1 MNIIAEKAEAR
12 KGFFG
17 KIKDEVKV
25 LSNISYILEKIEHDG
40 FMRLIRDSFEKVI
53 SHEIVFALSEL
64 SKIEKKSEKEFDM
77 KNQLTNNTFIF
88 KENLKIIVGF
98 TSEVISR
105 PDLEG
110 RGEARCFRAS
120 GSPHTGGEPEGQHR
134 RDQRGRGESD
144 LLG

>member
-1 MNIIAEKAEAR
+1 MIADRAEAR
-12 KGFFG
+12 KSFFG

-110 RGEARCFRAS
+110 RGTARCFRAC
-120 GSPHTGGEPEGQHR
+120 GQPHTGGESEGQHR
-134 RDQRGRGESD
+134 RDQRGRRESD
-144 LLG
+144 IFG